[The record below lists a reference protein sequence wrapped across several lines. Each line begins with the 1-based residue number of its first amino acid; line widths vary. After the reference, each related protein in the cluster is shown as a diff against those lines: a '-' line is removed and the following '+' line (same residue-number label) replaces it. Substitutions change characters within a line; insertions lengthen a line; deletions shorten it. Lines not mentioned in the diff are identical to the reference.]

1 MREVGTLREIG
12 AQVGDVV
19 VFGNEPTKYL
29 ILAIKT
35 RDATMRWTRHDG
47 STVELDE
54 PLDSAALYRII
65 RRANRPFKDL
75 TREEKD
81 DLIMAH
87 VDEKIIEVSI
97 DGGATWERCYT
108 PLWAGSVC
116 YRVKSDVTERVS
128 IRSSYPFAGWVS
140 EEYGNIDETHRITFQ
155 TVNGKPD
162 CNSISMEE
170 L

>member
-12 AQVGDVV
+12 ARVGDVV
-19 VFGNEPTKYL
+19 VFGNGPIKYL

-35 RDATMRWTRHDG
+35 RDATIRWTRHDG

-54 PLDSAALYRII
+54 SLDIGAYYRVIS
-65 RRANRPFKDL
+65 RAFRPFQDL
-75 TREEKD
+75 TREEKS

-87 VDEKIIEVSI
+87 VDEKIIEMSI
-97 DGGATWERCYT
+97 DGVNWERSYT
-108 PLWAGSVC
+108 PQWIGAAC
-116 YRVKSDVTERVS
+116 YRVKADVIGRVN

-140 EEYGNIDETHRITFQ
+140 EEYGNIDDTHRITFQ

-162 CNSISMEE
+162 CNSIRMEE